1 MALKIVKDELSDIT
15 CDAVVCLH
23 SEANQWYR
31 RTMSDIFCRGGM
43 ALWEAFER
51 LGGLTVGE
59 PAVTEGYSLASRFVI
74 HLALPDIKGG
84 DAEADF
90 FRSCYTSCL
99 NKALELGCE
108 SIALPLLTED
118 REIHPSKIR
127 HFSIAMS
134 AIREFLEK
142 NEMLIYLVTYPL
154 GLFRID
160 KRFPELDKYIEDR
173 SPRLYSR
180 LYYLFCG
187 AYEELIPS
195 PDTAHKE
202 SISSAFSQLSSDIEA
217 DPSLSCADD
226 IDADISLSYTED
238 IDADNEDFENM
249 DMEEA
254 SPHISASLDLSAHER
269 RASMVDFPSM
279 CAASPS
285 PSRSERAKTLE
296 EMIAE
301 FKLRRFADTL
311 FLFIQESGMTDVECY
326 KRANVDK
333 KTFSK
338 IRCNEKYTPSKR
350 TVLAFAIALRLSLEK
365 TQELLATVGF
375 TLGRGSIFDIILEY
389 FITHEIYNIFEINE
403 TLFHYDQPILG
414 S

>member
-1 MALKIVKDELSDIT
+1 MALKIVKDELLDIT

-23 SEANQWYR
+23 SEVNQWYR
-31 RTMSDIFCRGGM
+31 RAMSDIFLRGGM

-51 LGGLTVGE
+51 LGELTVGE

-84 DAEADF
+84 EAEADF

-118 REIHPSKIR
+118 RRIHPSKIR
-127 HFSIAMS
+127 HFSIALS

-160 KRFPELDKYIEDR
+160 KRFPELDKYIENR
-173 SPRLYSR
+173 SPRLYDQ
-180 LYYLFCG
+180 LYFLFCG
-187 AYEELIPS
+187 ACEELIPS
-195 PDTAHKE
+195 PDTARKE
-202 SISSAFSQLSSDIEA
+202 SISSAFSHLSSDIEA
-217 DPSLSCADD
+217 DISLSC
-226 IDADISLSYTED
+226 TED
-238 IDADNEDFENM
+238 IDADNEDFEKM

-254 SPHISASLDLSAHER
+254 SPHICASLDLSAHER
-269 RASMVDFPSM
+269 RASTVDFPSM

-311 FLFIQESGMTDVECY
+311 FRLIDESGMTDVECY

-389 FITHEIYNIFEINE
+389 YITRGIYNIFEINE
-403 TLFHYDQPILG
+403 TLFYYDQPILG